1 MRILHDLCR
10 TGSFEFSLYFD
21 KIKSVAP
28 DPYCASCS
36 VRISGT
42 KFSLEYSTDQFPV
55 SGAQVTSCSYYYYYY
70 HVLWQFRWW
79 QLLFHSRQVV
89 AGREGQVSRLIH
101 TYLLQLL
108 CSAGAVLPPVATMGV
123 SPHPCCHLLHH
134 LHPLLLH
141 LWVGWQH
148 SSLLMSGGANSSNA
162 WGRTTLQT
170 MAARSYTGLHG

>member
-1 MRILHDLCR
+1 MEPLTHI
-10 TGSFEFSLYFD
+10 
-21 KIKSVAP
+21 
-28 DPYCASCS
+28 
-36 VRISGT
+36 VRHVLS
-42 KFSLEYSTDQFPV
+42 EFPV
-55 SGAQVTSCSYYYYYY
+55 QSLFVNNLQSSLQCVVPKLQHAVVTIITTMCRGSAGGGSY
-70 HVLWQFRWW
+70 F
-79 QLLFHSRQVV
+79 ST
-89 AGREGQVSRLIH
+89 AGRGWQVGRGQVSRLIH

-108 CSAGAVLPPVATMGV
+108 CSAGPVLPPVATVGV